1 MEKRTTTPG
10 YADLT
15 PITTAAGILVC
26 ILPAFFPMEGFQR
39 AVWEH
44 IFFPFTNM
52 SSSIF
57 YVAIEFLQRANYI
70 NNAINRRL

>member
-26 ILPAFFPMEGFQR
+26 ILPAFFPMEGFHR
-39 AVWEH
+39 AV
-44 IFFPFTNM
+44 
-52 SSSIF
+52 
-57 YVAIEFLQRANYI
+57 
-70 NNAINRRL
+70 